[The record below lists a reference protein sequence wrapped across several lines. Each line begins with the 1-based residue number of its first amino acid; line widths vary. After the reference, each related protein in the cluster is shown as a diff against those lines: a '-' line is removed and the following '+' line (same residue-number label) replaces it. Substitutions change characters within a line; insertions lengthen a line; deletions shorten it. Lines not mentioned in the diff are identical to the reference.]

1 MAFQIFAHECV
12 IVKVRIGGVDTVD
25 FLGLTGR
32 ERLLGIQTADGLDQ
46 ALSAQYLMHTCDA
59 SAEMMGGIKEGAVAI
74 GHLCRQRQQLGRR
87 LGIAKHPEHFYDLGR
102 PDRPMAQ
109 KAATEAVLHR
119 LSVFFKAISGQQIDD
134 DVIIVAKTDPED
146 YELGQVVVYQEG
158 RMLVVHEIIDISE
171 NGQTI
176 TTQGTANSG
185 ADDPI
190 NVKYV
195 KGRVVK
201 VLPGLG
207 KAVNFIKTPTVTVI
221 IVAVAALLLVLSYR
235 KEKPEDEN
243 GGEDDLER
251 IRAEI
256 ERLKAEQEKK
266 TK

>member
-1 MAFQIFAHECV
+1 MVV
-12 IVKVRIGGVDTVD
+12 ISIIIGFGV
-25 FLGLTGR
+25 
-32 ERLLGIQTADGLDQ
+32 
-46 ALSAQYLMHTCDA
+46 YNWN
-59 SAEMMGGIKEGAVAI
+59 
-74 GHLCRQRQQLGRR
+74 
-87 LGIAKHPEHFYDLGR
+87 AKN
-102 PDRPMAQ
+102 
-109 KAATEAVLHR
+109 
-119 LSVFFKAISGQQIDD
+119 ISGNAMPMPFGVGVGVVLSGSMEPDISID

-171 NGQTI
+171 DGQTI

-207 KAVNFIKTPTVTVI
+207 KAVHFIKTPAVTVI
-221 IVAVAALLLVLSYR
+221 IVAVAAILLVLSYR

-256 ERLKAEQEKK
+256 ERLKAEQKK
-266 TK
+266 

>member
-1 MAFQIFAHECV
+1 M
-12 IVKVRIGGVDTVD
+12 K
-25 FLGLTGR
+25 
-32 ERLLGIQTADGLDQ
+32 
-46 ALSAQYLMHTCDA
+46 S
-59 SAEMMGGIKEGAVAI
+59 
-74 GHLCRQRQQLGRR
+74 
-87 LGIAKHPEHFYDLGR
+87 
-102 PDRPMAQ
+102 Q
-109 KAATEAVLHR
+109 KAKTVIRTAVMVVISLIIGFG
-119 LSVFFKAISGQQIDD
+119 VYNWNAKNISGNAMPMPFGVGVGVVLSGSMEPDISID
-134 DVIIVAKTDPED
+134 DVIIVAKTAPED

-171 NGQTI
+171 DGQTI

-207 KAVNFIKTPTVTVI
+207 KAVHFIKTPAVTVI
-221 IVAVAALLLVLSYR
+221 IVAVAAILLVLSYR